1 MPAATKH
8 LYWLLVGPAVLAP
21 FAFGCQEQIMGIRVI
36 TTQHRDTARMNV
48 TTVCLAAVLHAVLL
62 SVSCQNSS
70 NQVSS
75 QATRTSSSEQAS
87 SDRELL
93 KNVEIYAG
101 LGDDASS
108 AWQNLM
114 SHDREKLAR
123 DLGRISDGL
132 PSNDRNR
139 VLIAFAFCKM
149 RYDYDSNRK
158 IVLSAL
164 AKKSPYKDLGGDW
177 AVTLI
182 ASLLID
188 GDKDLLVPLLQAAE
202 WSDGAMAMD
211 LSRVYYDALS
221 MDTDGFLASL
231 VKQSKNTRK
240 NVTYLIRNNS
250 RTPEQNQR
258 IIGYLKK
265 ISPPSKVAP
274 IAAQIWKRLS
284 QP

>member
-1 MPAATKH
+1 
-8 LYWLLVGPAVLAP
+8 
-21 FAFGCQEQIMGIRVI
+21 
-36 TTQHRDTARMNV
+36 MNV
-48 TTVCLAAVLHAVLL
+48 TTVFLAAVLHAVLL
-62 SVSCQNSS
+62 AVSCQNSS

-75 QATRTSSSEQAS
+75 QATRTISSEQAT

-93 KNVEIYAG
+93 KNVVIFAG

-108 AWQNLM
+108 AWQNLI
-114 SHDREKLAR
+114 SHDREKLAK
-123 DLGRISDGL
+123 DLSRISDGL
-132 PSNDRNR
+132 PSTDHHR
-139 VLIAFAFCKM
+139 VLIAFTFCKM
-149 RYDYDSNRK
+149 RHDYDSNRK
-158 IVLSAL
+158 VVLSAL

-182 ASLLID
+182 DSLLID

-202 WSDGAMAMD
+202 WSDGAMGTT
-211 LSRVYYDALS
+211 LSQVYYDALS

-240 NVTYLIRNNS
+240 NVMYLISNNS
-250 RTPEQNQR
+250 QTPEQNER
-258 IIGYLKK
+258 IIGYLKT

-274 IAAQIWKRLS
+274 IAAQILKRLS